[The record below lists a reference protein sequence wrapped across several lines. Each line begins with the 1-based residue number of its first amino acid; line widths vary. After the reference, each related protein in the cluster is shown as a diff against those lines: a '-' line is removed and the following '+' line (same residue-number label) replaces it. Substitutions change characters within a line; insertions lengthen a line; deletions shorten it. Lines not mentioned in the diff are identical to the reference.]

1 MKSTGSAAVHF
12 NTGMSEFEYFG
23 QGRFLVMGMNH
34 TPHIPPGRYSELRTG
49 GSLKDGWSYIV
60 PADKFVLESEVS
72 ISFSDEKLE
81 SHVREQTDAL
91 RALYLSSTSHS
102 AKIEKFDSLEVE
114 EEEHDSD
121 TSNKGTTINF
131 IVKRGLQV
139 VGVATYS
146 ETTGKL
152 TDLAI
157 LPKEVAGTHVG
168 ETLMDAVKKHARK
181 IGRSESLI
189 VHPRSSNAR
198 ALFEGMGFTEID
210 SDDDKMESKI

>member
-1 MKSTGSAAVHF
+1 
-12 NTGMSEFEYFG
+12 MSEFEYFG

-91 RALYLSSTSHS
+91 RALYLSSATP
-102 AKIEKFDSLEVE
+102 AKMENSDSLDVE
-114 EEEHDSD
+114 EEDHDCDS
-121 TSNKGTTINF
+121 SKNNKGTINF

-146 ETTGKL
+146 ERTGKL
-152 TDLAI
+152 TDVAI

-168 ETLMDAVKKHARK
+168 ETLVDAVKKHARK

-210 SDDDKMESKI
+210 SEDDKMESKI